1 MQQVDSFKQTN
12 AITGARYDYSTTEKR
27 LVYLSLIEVMKLER
41 VDNYTSRG
49 IDYRKSKPLK
59 FVRK

>member
-1 MQQVDSFKQTN
+1 MSQANVFFSHTLKLTKDF
-12 AITGARYDYSTTEKR
+12 YYSI
-27 LVYLSLIEVMKLER
+27 LSM
-41 VDNYTSRG
+41 YTSRG